1 MDTKYLYFRIGGDLN
16 DEPDGSAHRRR
27 PGRPATVRKDDVAAA
42 GLHAFL
48 RDGFDRVTMSQVAL
62 EAGIGRKTLFAYFP
76 TKADIVWNRFSRQLT
91 DLTAALDRAPSRV
104 APTRAVVDAVL
115 TGLHLAPEELP
126 IVRAEVVLIRGT
138 PSLDA
143 YAHVA
148 GQPWKAA
155 ITEFLAR
162 RSGQRSTDVLPQ
174 VVGQGF
180 WLAMLVGLDHWIES
194 GDQEPQ
200 KHVKAAMTEYAE
212 AVRGA
217 FRSRGYLRTASRSRS
232 G

>member
-1 MDTKYLYFRIGGDLN
+1 MN
-16 DEPDGSAHRRR
+16 DQPDGSARRRR
-27 PGRPATVRKDDVAAA
+27 PGRPVTVRKDDVAAA
-42 GLHAFL
+42 GLQAFL
-48 RDGFDRVTMSQVAL
+48 RDGFDQVTMSQVAL
-62 EAGIGRKTLFAYFP
+62 EAGIGRKTLFACFP

-91 DLTAALDRAPSRV
+91 DLKAALDRAPGRV

-115 TGLHLAPEELP
+115 TGLHMAPEELP
-126 IVRAEVVLIRGT
+126 ILRAEVVLIRGN

-162 RSGQRSTDVLPQ
+162 RSGQRPTDVLPQ

-180 WLAMLVGLDHWIES
+180 WHAMLVGLDRWIQS
-194 GDQEPQ
+194 KDREPQ
-200 KHVKAAMTEYAE
+200 KHVRAAMTEYAE

-217 FRSRGYLRTASRSRS
+217 FRPK
-232 G
+232 